1 MNEKQNKCCN
11 ISSLKPKIFLFLTL
25 INNAINMK
33 GQFAFRPIIYIILF
47 IITGSLMHS
56 CTNKSSNI
64 EGNNITINVNM
75 EGLEFSGI
83 IYLERMN
90 TTRTIIIDSIMAG
103 DISGFSFNINPK
115 QANDIYILRFSHKQ
129 AITLVL
135 SENDKINIII
145 KEQPVNTRYTISG
158 SIDSEIMFNIN
169 RVINN
174 HTEKY
179 DKIYGDYRN
188 AAAEENID
196 VIRATTDSLLRLN
209 QISIYTE
216 LKQIIQS
223 HPTSLSSLIGLY
235 SKFGSHRILD
245 LELDYTLFKLVS
257 DSLSAKYPNN
267 IHSIALQKTIKNF
280 KIKNELIENTEL
292 LLDKGNVFP
301 DLSLISLDNTIY
313 NIKDNQSKVKLIYIW
328 KSKYKKFW
336 DTNPILISLYKSY
349 SRKDFD
355 VIAISFEKDKLA
367 WSNYCSMGRFEWVN
381 LLASPDDEA
390 TINPYGIY
398 PRIYVLDSD
407 FKIIA
412 KDPDVNEL
420 ESIINASKDNL

>member
-1 MNEKQNKCCN
+1 
-11 ISSLKPKIFLFLTL
+11 
-25 INNAINMK
+25 MK
-33 GQFAFRPIIYIILF
+33 GQSIFRSTIYIT
-47 IITGSLMHS
+47 IIVIIGSLMRS
-56 CTNKSSNI
+56 CTSQSSNTEDNFI
-64 EGNNITINVNM
+64 SININM

-83 IYLERMN
+83 VYLERMN
-90 TTRTIIIDSIMAG
+90 TTRTIVIDSVLAG
-103 DISGFSFNINPK
+103 NISSINFNINPK
-115 QANDIYILRFSHKQ
+115 QANDIYILRFSHMQ
-129 AITLVL
+129 AITLIL
-135 SENDKINIII
+135 TENDTVNITI
-145 KEQPVNTRYTISG
+145 KEHPINTNYTISG
-158 SIDSEIMFNIN
+158 SFDSEIMFNIN
-169 RVINN
+169 SVINN

-179 DKIYGDYRN
+179 DEIYGEYRD
-188 AAAEENID
+188 AAGDENIER
-196 VIRATTDSLLRLN
+196 IRATTDSLLRLN
-209 QISIYTE
+209 QLSIYTE

-223 HPTSLSSLIGLY
+223 NPTSLSSLIGLY

-280 KIKNELIENTEL
+280 KSKKELIENTEL

-313 NIKDNQSKVKLIYIW
+313 NIKDNQSKIKLIYIW
-328 KSKYKKFW
+328 KAKYKKFW
-336 DTNPILISLYKSY
+336 ETNPILISLYNSY
-349 SRKDFD
+349 SREDFD

-367 WSNYCSMGRFEWVN
+367 WSNYCSMGRFKWVN

-398 PRIYVLDSD
+398 PRIYILDSD

-412 KDPDVNEL
+412 KDPDINEL
-420 ESIINASKDNL
+420 ESIINASKR